1 MQLSSYKRLQYPAFT
16 VYKYLHANGKLEEPY
31 RNFMAEV
38 RPEFE
43 FYDLKKDPMETL
55 NLCGS
60 KKCRKKEN
68 ELKTQLQLLLN
79 DIEKN
84 MVTEDA
90 ETILKA
96 KESSAK
102 WFENAMKK
110 QGYSGE
116 ISDEQ
121 MMEYWNKKLLSVK
134 KKN

>member
-1 MQLSSYKRLQYPAFT
+1 
-16 VYKYLHANGKLEEPY
+16 
-31 RNFMAEV
+31 
-38 RPEFE
+38 
-43 FYDLKKDPMETL
+43 METL
-55 NLCGS
+55 NLCRS